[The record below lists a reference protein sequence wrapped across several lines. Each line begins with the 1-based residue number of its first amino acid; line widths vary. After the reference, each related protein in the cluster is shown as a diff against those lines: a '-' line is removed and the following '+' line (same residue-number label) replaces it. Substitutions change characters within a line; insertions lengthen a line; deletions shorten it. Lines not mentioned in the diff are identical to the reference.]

1 MAEKKALLLDIS
13 LCIGCNSCQ
22 AGCKVENKLDPQEE
36 KYLSLTAY
44 TALDTYNDKF
54 VRRLCQHCEVPT
66 CVSVCPVGA
75 LQKTEAGPVTYDGEK
90 CIGCRYCLQACP
102 FRVPRY
108 EWKSTKPRIQKCN
121 FCVSRQSRGLQT
133 ACAEA
138 CPTGATKFGTRAAL
152 LQEARKR
159 ISASPGKYVDRIFG
173 QEDVGGTSMLYLSP
187 VAFEQV
193 GFDTR
198 LGTTP
203 MPLLTHNAMEKIPSV
218 VSVGAVLLGGI
229 WWITKRR
236 DEVQKHEAAPKAS
249 TPKNQDTK

>member
-152 LQEARKR
+152 LPEARKR